1 MMMVMTITIMSSLS
15 LQLAYPPFKTTILY
29 YSISHHHNHHHHHH
43 YIYVGKRVNT
53 REVRMR
59 ESYTKERIQ
68 IIEELLKLNPTF
80 QAPVDF
86 IKSKPVRR
94 IYIPKQLNPM
104 YNYIGLIIGPRGNTQ
119 KQLEQQT
126 NTKISIRGRGN

>member
-1 MMMVMTITIMSSLS
+1 M
-15 LQLAYPPFKTTILY
+15 
-29 YSISHHHNHHHHHH
+29 
-43 YIYVGKRVNT
+43 NT